1 MVERK
6 RLSVIGAWS
15 DLDENLVQ
23 VIYEDNLSGTVYI
36 ERVQGDNQ
44 GVTCITTT
52 GNVRFLTLECFQQ
65 GIGKKEDS

>member
-1 MVERK
+1 MRN

-36 ERVQGDNQ
+36 ERVQSGNE
-44 GVTCITTT
+44 GVTEITTT
-52 GNVRFLTLECFQQ
+52 GGVRFLTLEEFERLK
-65 GIGKKEDS
+65 GYHG

>member
-1 MVERK
+1 MRN

-36 ERVQGDNQ
+36 ERVQSGNE
-44 GVTCITTT
+44 GITEVTTS
-52 GNVRFLTLECFQQ
+52 GGVRFLTLEEFERLK
-65 GIGKKEDS
+65 GYHG

>member
-1 MVERK
+1 MVEGK

-36 ERVQGDNQ
+36 ERVQSGNE
-44 GVTCITTT
+44 GVTEITTT
-52 GNVRFLTLECFQQ
+52 GGVRFLTLEEFERLK
-65 GIGKKEDS
+65 GYHG

>member
-36 ERVQGDNQ
+36 ERVQSGSE
-44 GVTCITTT
+44 GVTEVTTT
-52 GNVRFLTLECFQQ
+52 GGVEFLTPEEFERLK
-65 GIGKKEDS
+65 G

>member
-36 ERVQGDNQ
+36 ERVQSGNV
-44 GVTCITTT
+44 GVTEVTTT
-52 GNVRFLTLECFQQ
+52 GGVRFLTPEEFERLK
-65 GIGKKEDS
+65 GYHG